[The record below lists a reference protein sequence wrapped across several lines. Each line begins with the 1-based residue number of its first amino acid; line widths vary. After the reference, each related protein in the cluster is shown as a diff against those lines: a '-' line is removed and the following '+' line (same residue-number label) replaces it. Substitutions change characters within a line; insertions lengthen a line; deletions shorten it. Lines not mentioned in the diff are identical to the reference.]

1 MPSTMWLGRK
11 SCPVCSGHW
20 SCPFLR
26 KGLALRNRAAADH
39 DMECPVG
46 ALAVWHGQSAVR
58 RGRLKAQRSGLARY
72 LLWLLIYLKLKLDI
86 PCTSAKQR

>member
-26 KGLALRNRAAADH
+26 KGLALLNRAAAGQYMDSNRS
-39 DMECPVG
+39 
-46 ALAVWHGQSAVR
+46 ARSLAWSERCQESLPEVAGVWARTVAAVAAS
-58 RGRLKAQRSGLARY
+58 LCEAQA
-72 LLWLLIYLKLKLDI
+72 
-86 PCTSAKQR
+86 